1 MPRTQHMQNAFN
13 VGEISPR
20 LGARIDFG
28 KYSNAVS
35 ELLNFIIFVQGG
47 VERRQGTQFAWEVKD
62 SSKKHRTLPFEFNT
76 TQAYIL
82 EVGEE
87 TIRFGRNNGPIE
99 SDPTDA
105 VITNPTFDVGIAGW
119 TDISSGGGSISHDA
133 VNLTLQLNGAGGGNE
148 GRATQSVAVGGGFQ
162 ANRHVLRFRVFSGS
176 AVLKIGTS
184 SGGTELVGPRTVDTG
199 WHSQEFTPG
208 TSPIFI
214 TFEASGVADIDD
226 VFLINDDLVEIGS
239 PYQETELFDL
249 QTAQNADIMWITHR
263 NHKLIPAQ
271 FA

>member
-20 LGARIDFG
+20 LGARIDFA
-28 KYSNAVS
+28 KYSNAVG

-62 SSKKHRTLPFEFNT
+62 SSKKHRLLEFEFNT

-82 EVGEE
+82 EAGEE
-87 TIRFGRNNGPIE
+87 TIRFGRNNGPIK
-99 SDPTDA
+99 SDDTDA

-119 TDISSGGGSISHDA
+119 TDISSGTGTISHDA
-133 VNLTLQLNGAGGGNE
+133 TNLTLQLNGAGGGNE

-214 TFEASGVADIDD
+214 TFEASD
-226 VFLINDDLVEIGS
+226 VQGLHYLPRS
-239 PYQETELFDL
+239 APRP
-249 QTAQNADIMWITHR
+249 ITD
-263 NHKLIPAQ
+263 
-271 FA
+271 